1 MIYLESFRLATEQD
15 EAGYLLT
22 GRKPSN
28 PYPKGHKLDMTCHN
42 VNNPYPFKLFPFK
55 YLERLDFAPITLLY
69 GGNGSGKSTILNIIA
84 QKLSLTR
91 TSPYS
96 RTPFF
101 EDYLEFCRAELYRD
115 KEPPAES
122 CIITSD
128 DVFDYMLSFRA
139 LNEGVDRKREELF
152 DEWYDLRQGS
162 FQIKSLE
169 DVEELQHRRDAWK
182 STRSDFTARRL
193 PKNLPGQ
200 SNGENAYGYFA
211 EKIRGNALYL
221 LDEPENS
228 LSAERQMELARFLED
243 SARFYGCQFI
253 ISTHSPF
260 LLAMR
265 GARIYDLDTVPVETK
280 KWTEL
285 SNVRLYHDFFEAH
298 RRDFD

>member
-1 MIYLESFRLATEQD
+1 MIYLESFRLASESD
-15 EAGYLLT
+15 ETAYLLS

-42 VNNPYPFKLFPFK
+42 VNNPYPFKIFPFK
-55 YLERLDFAPITLLY
+55 YLERLDLSSITILY

-84 QKLSLTR
+84 QKLGIAR
-91 TSPYS
+91 TSPFNH
-96 RTPFF
+96 TPFF
-101 EDYLEFCRAELYRD
+101 EDYLEFCRADLYRG
-115 KEPPAES
+115 KKPPEGS

-152 DEWYDLRQGS
+152 DEWYGLRQEG
-162 FQIKSLE
+162 FQIRSLE
-169 DVEELQHRRDAWK
+169 DMEELQRRRDAWK

-211 EKIRGNALYL
+211 DKIRGNALYL

-228 LSAERQMELARFLED
+228 LSAERQTELARFIED
-243 SARFYGCQFI
+243 SARFYGCQFV

-265 GARIYDLDTVPVETK
+265 GARIYDLDQVPVQTRS
-280 KWTEL
+280 WTEL
-285 SNVRLYHDFFEAH
+285 SNVRLFFDFFEA
-298 RRDFD
+298 RRDEFL

>member
-1 MIYLESFRLATEQD
+1 MIYLESFRLASESD
-15 EAGYLLT
+15 EAGYLLS

-28 PYPKGHKLDMTCHN
+28 PCPKGHKLDMTCHN
-42 VNNPYPFKLFPFK
+42 INNPYPFKIFPFK

-84 QKLSLTR
+84 QKLGLTR
-91 TSPYS
+91 TSPYNH
-96 RTPFF
+96 TPFF
-101 EDYLEFCRAELYRD
+101 EDYLEFCRVDLCRG
-115 KEPPAES
+115 KKPPQES

-152 DEWYDLRQGS
+152 DEWYDLRQGGY
-162 FQIKSLE
+162 QIRSLE
-169 DVEELQHRRDAWK
+169 DVEELQRRRDAWK

-211 EKIRGNALYL
+211 EKIRGDALYL

-228 LSAERQMELARFLED
+228 LSAERQTELARFIVD

-260 LLAMR
+260 LLAMK
-265 GARIYDLDTVPVETK
+265 GARIYDLDRRPVEVTP
-280 KWTEL
+280 WTEL
-285 SNVRLYHDFFEAH
+285 PNVQLFFRFFEEH
-298 RRDFD
+298 REEFH

>member
-1 MIYLESFRLATEQD
+1 MIYLESFRLASEF
-15 EAGYLLT
+15 EEMEYCF
-22 GRKPSN
+22 KS
-28 PYPKGHKLDMTCHN
+28 KKLDMTAHN
-42 VNNPYPFKLFPFK
+42 TNNPYPFKIFPFK
-55 YLERLDFAPITLLY
+55 YLERLSFSPITILY

-84 QKLSLTR
+84 QKLNLSR
-91 TSPYS
+91 MSPYS

-101 EDYLEFCRAELYRD
+101 EDYLGYCRADLARD
-115 KEPPAES
+115 KLPPDGS

-128 DVFDYMLSFRA
+128 DVFDFMLNFRT
-139 LNEGVDRKREELF
+139 LNEGVDRKRDALF
-152 DEWYDLRQGS
+152 DEWYNLRQEG
-162 FQIKSLE
+162 FQMRSLA
-169 DVEELQHRRDAWK
+169 DLEELQRRRDAWK
-182 STRSDFTARRL
+182 STGSDYTARRL

-228 LSAERQMELARFLED
+228 LSAERQIELARFLED

-260 LLAMR
+260 LLSMK
-265 GARIYDLDTVPVETK
+265 GAKIYDLDATPVETK

-298 RRDFD
+298 RHEFQ